1 MISFLCCK
9 VILISFAITET
20 VSELGVEI
28 IYGKR
33 KRERGEK
40 DEGEGREGEEKKR
53 EGQKERKEGRREEKE
68 GRKEEKKEKHL

>member
-1 MISFLCCK
+1 MVLVTGNVQRRHLNPEIKIWNIMISFLCCK

-53 EGQKERKEGRREEKE
+53 EG
-68 GRKEEKKEKHL
+68 